1 MPSNNQNHSDDHFTE
16 TSATIPSRR
25 ETYRNQK
32 HVKRKNSAT
41 QKLVLSA
48 GDVSFGHY

>member
-1 MPSNNQNHSDDHFTE
+1 MPSNNQNHSDDH
-16 TSATIPSRR
+16 SLKLALRSPVAVKLIVIK
-25 ETYRNQK
+25 K